1 MTTENNKAIA
11 RMLTEEV
18 FNRGNLAVADKIIAQ
33 DFVHHDPNT
42 KEFRSGPEGFKHFL
56 ARYRNAFPDLHI
68 TIEQQIAEGDLV
80 VDRWTGRGTHSGEL
94 MGIPPTGKEVTLCG
108 ISIHRIVGGKITETW
123 NNYDA
128 LTMLEQLGVLGTHTL

>member
-11 RMLTEEV
+11 RLLTEEV
-18 FNRGNLAVADKIIAQ
+18 FNRGNLAVADKIIAP

-42 KEFRSGPEGFKHFL
+42 KEFRSGPEGFKRFW
-56 ARYRNAFPDLHI
+56 AGYRAAFPDLHI

-80 VDRWTGRGTHSGEL
+80 VDRWTGTGTHQAEL
-94 MGIPPTGKEVTLCG
+94 MGIAATGMQVTLSG

-128 LTMLEQLGVLGTHTL
+128 LSLLEQLGFVRTHTL

>member
-11 RMLTEEV
+11 RTLTEEV
-18 FNRGNLAVADKIIAQ
+18 FNRGNLAVADKIIAP
-33 DFVHHDPNT
+33 DFIHHDPNT
-42 KEFRSGPEGFKHFL
+42 KEFQSGPEGFKRFL
-56 ARYRNAFPDLHI
+56 ARYRDAFPDLHI

-80 VDRWTGRGTHSGEL
+80 VDRWTGSGTHSGEL
-94 MGIPPTGKEVTLCG
+94 MGIPPTGKKVTLCG

>member
-11 RMLTEEV
+11 RLLTEEV
-18 FNRGNLAVADKIIAQ
+18 FNRGNLAVADKIIAP

-42 KEFRSGPEGFKHFL
+42 KEFRSGPEGFKRFWGG
-56 ARYRNAFPDLHI
+56 YRAAFPDLHI

-80 VDRWTGRGTHSGEL
+80 VDRWTGTGTHQAEL
-94 MGIPPTGKEVTLCG
+94 MGIAATGKKVTLSG

-128 LTMLEQLGVLGTHTL
+128 LSLLEQLGFVRTHTL